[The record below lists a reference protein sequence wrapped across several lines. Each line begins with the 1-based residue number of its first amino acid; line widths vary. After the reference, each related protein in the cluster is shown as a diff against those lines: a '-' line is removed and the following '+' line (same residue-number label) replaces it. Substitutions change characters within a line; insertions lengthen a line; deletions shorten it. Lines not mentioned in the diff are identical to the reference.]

1 MNFYNV
7 QHKYYC
13 GIDLHAKAMYLCIID
28 NDGKTLVHR
37 NIRTDGAYFLKVLEP
52 YREDVVVGVECMF
65 AWYWICD
72 LCADAGIDFTLG
84 HCLYMRAIHGGKA
97 KNDKIDSK
105 KIAVLLRGGMF
116 PTAYVYPKE
125 MRSARDLMR
134 RRIHFVRKR
143 ADLIRHV
150 QISRIQY
157 NLPEFKRNV
166 RNRYGNSREGI
177 VEHFDDRFV
186 QKSIEADMLTI
197 DHYDD
202 VLKKLEREIL
212 NAAKLHDRESLR
224 ILQSVHGIGDI
235 LALTILYEIQ
245 TIERF
250 PRQQEFLSY
259 SRLVKCKKESAGKS
273 YGTSGR
279 KIGNANL
286 KWAFSEAA
294 VLFLRGNEP
303 AKRYV
308 QRLESKHGKGKALGI
323 LSRELATA
331 VYYYM
336 LKRKRSFDPEKFF
349 RK

>member
-13 GIDLHAKAMYLCIID
+13 GIDLHAKSMYLCILD
-28 NDGKTLVHR
+28 NTGKSLVHR
-37 NIRTDGAYFLKVLEP
+37 NIRTDGNYFLKVLEP

-65 AWYWICD
+65 SWYWVSD
-72 LCADAGIDFTLG
+72 LCAEEGIDFTLG

-105 KIAVLLRGGMF
+105 KIATLLRGGMF

-134 RRIHFVRKR
+134 RRIHFCRKR

-157 NLPEFKRNV
+157 NLPEFKRNI

-177 VEHFDDRFV
+177 IEHFSDPFV
-186 QKSIEADMLTI
+186 KKSIEADTMTI
-197 DHYDD
+197 DHYDG
-202 VLKKLEREIL
+202 VLKTLEREIL
-212 NAAKLHDRESLR
+212 KAAKIHDRESLR

-245 TIERF
+245 SIERF

-259 SRLVKCKKESAGKS
+259 CRLVKCKKESAGKS

-294 VLFLRGNEP
+294 VLFLRNNEP

-331 VYYYM
+331 VFYM

-349 RK
+349 RR